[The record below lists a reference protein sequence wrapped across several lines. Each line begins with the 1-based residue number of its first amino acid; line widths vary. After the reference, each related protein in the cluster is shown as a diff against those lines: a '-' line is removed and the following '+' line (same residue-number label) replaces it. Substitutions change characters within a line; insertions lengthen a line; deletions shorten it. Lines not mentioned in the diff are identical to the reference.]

1 MTVKPFPVLRVSA
14 GTGRDDA
21 AGDSPAAGAGP
32 QGRTGGTTGVE
43 PAHFGKGT
51 SRRLLWVLAVQ
62 SILALAFLGDS
73 VIDVLALRAEPTSYT
88 FREVM
93 QVAGLVALV
102 ASLGLNW
109 HLLRMILAQG
119 RDLQGR
125 VARSALDFEALVAA
139 EFAAWD
145 LSPSERDV
153 ALLVIKGFSNPE
165 IAGIMGKSEGTVKT
179 QSNAIFRKAGVNSRV
194 QLVGLIVDRMVGERM
209 IGPEEGSAA

>member
-1 MTVKPFPVLRVSA
+1 M
-14 GTGRDDA
+14 GRTDA
-21 AGDSPAAGAGP
+21 AGKSPAAS
-32 QGRTGGTTGVE
+32 QGGGKTGVDRGQ
-43 PAHFGKGT
+43 FGKGGM
-51 SRRLLWVLAVQ
+51 SRRILWVLAVQ
-62 SILALAFLGDS
+62 SVLALAFLGDS
-73 VIDVLALRAEPTSYT
+73 VIDVLALREEPTSYT

-93 QVAGLVALV
+93 QVAGLAALV

-125 VARSALDFEALVAA
+125 VETAALGFEALVDA
-139 EFAAWD
+139 EFAAWE
-145 LSPSERDV
+145 LSPTEREV

-194 QLVGLIVDRMVGERM
+194 QLVGLIVDRMIGERM
-209 IGPEEGSAA
+209 IGPQEGNAA